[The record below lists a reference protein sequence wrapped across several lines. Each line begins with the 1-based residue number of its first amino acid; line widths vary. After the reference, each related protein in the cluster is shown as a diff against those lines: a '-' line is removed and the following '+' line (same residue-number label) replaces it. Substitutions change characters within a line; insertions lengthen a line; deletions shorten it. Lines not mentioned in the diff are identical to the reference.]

1 MNGIDWIKDNVKR
14 GPAIWY
20 KDPTDNTKRLYIS
33 DFIIDNTIYEIKS
46 RWTWNKHG
54 KDLILEEK
62 NKAKLTTALREG
74 YNVILILDK
83 EEINAQTLG

>member
-1 MNGIDWIKDNVKR
+1 
-14 GPAIWY
+14 
-20 KDPTDNTKRLYIS
+20 LIS
-33 DFIIDNTIYEIKS
+33 DFIINDTIYEIKS

-83 EEINAQTLG
+83 EEINATALG